1 MKTIRVLISPKGEVT
16 VDTKGFSGA
25 SCRDA
30 SKFIEEAL
38 GTRTN
43 EQLKAEFHQ
52 QATVEQGL
60 RQQAGR
66 AAE

>member
-16 VDTKGFSGA
+16 VDTKGFTGS

-30 SKFIEEAL
+30 SKFLEEAL

-43 EQLKAEFHQ
+43 EKLKAEFHQ
-52 QATVEQGL
+52 TGTV
-60 RQQAGR
+60 QQAVQQH
-66 AAE
+66 AL